1 MPRQTDLAHATGLHQ
16 SRISVFETPGAANVT
31 LETLAKIAAG
41 FKVGLIV
48 KFVPFSEMLRW
59 EDNYSQDTFDVLP
72 RLEQDEE
79 FLNPA
84 PADNEPLS
92 NEPRMVAAAGA
103 GIGADNLESDQRKP
117 PQSAQGDGPMLN
129 HYDSEQ
135 HAQQLAL
142 GEYQ

>member
-1 MPRQTDLAHATGLHQ
+1 MPRQTDLARATGLHQ

-84 PADNEPLS
+84 PADDEPLS
-92 NEPRMVAAAGA
+92 MVAAAGA
-103 GIGADNLESDQRKP
+103 GVGADNLGGEERKP

-135 HAQQLAL
+135 DAQQLAL